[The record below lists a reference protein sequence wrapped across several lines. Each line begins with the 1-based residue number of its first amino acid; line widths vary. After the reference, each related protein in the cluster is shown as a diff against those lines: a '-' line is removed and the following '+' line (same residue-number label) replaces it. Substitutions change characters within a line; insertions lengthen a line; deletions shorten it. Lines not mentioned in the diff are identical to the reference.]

1 MLETNCSLQISDWD
15 AIIMKAVKC
24 GLIENDPEYGFI
36 RVFRKLVKKANIDK
50 SIVSKSFELLA
61 GYSQFSNIMLSRD
74 AKQLQKGNLVLILV
88 IANFLNLKQFLT
100 CRRSIKINSNISQK
114 GTIYNGSKSYSTFSL
129 FIQCIIISN

>member
-1 MLETNCSLQISDWD
+1 
-15 AIIMKAVKC
+15 MKAVKC

-74 AKQLQKGNLVLILV
+74 AKQLQKGNLVLLLI
-88 IANFLNLKQFLT
+88 ISNYLNLKHYIT
-100 CRRSIKINSNISQK
+100 CRRTIKGNSYVS
-114 GTIYNGSKSYSTFSL
+114 
-129 FIQCIIISN
+129 